1 VISVSGDANVVATD
15 EQPDFPPVLPDQTTT
30 APSCNLLTKP
40 FLVLLCI
47 ARDPEVRLR
56 DIATEL
62 GITERRA
69 YDIVRELT
77 EAGYVIKQRIGRRNL
92 YEIQDDLAIPESLE
106 LKLAIGEV
114 LDLLVRVRT
123 HHRTGLI
130 APR

>member
-1 VISVSGDANVVATD
+1 
-15 EQPDFPPVLPDQTTT
+15 
-30 APSCNLLTKP
+30 
-40 FLVLLCI
+40 
-47 ARDPEVRLR
+47 
-56 DIATEL
+56 
-62 GITERRA
+62 
-69 YDIVRELT
+69 VRELT